1 MQSNWSSSDPRL
13 LRRMVNYWRFKN
25 QYWRFWRLPE
35 ICDRVDLD
43 MAVATRAAQN
53 TSYFVSN
60 VAAHTLDNLFNL
72 EGSGG
77 PMLKM
82 ILWCNE
88 EQCGAVVSAVV
99 QWIFELWILGGLWSL
114 WLSKTIISLAAHQ
127 RLRLQSSLHLQKLE
141 EQSKNV
147 HQHLPSFS
155 LGSSSFCPWH
165 YITNPRFR
173 TFLCSNQ
180 RLTSRIN
187 PTADPSFDKKQVAW
201 KNIWFN
207 KHNLYHFLILVCSF
221 YLYQFL
227 YRQVNAW
234 N

>member
-77 PMLKM
+77 PMLMM

-88 EQCGAVVSAVV
+88 EQCGAVVRAV

-114 WLSKTIISLAAHQ
+114 WLGKTIISLAAHQ

-147 HQHLPSFS
+147 HQHLPPFS
-155 LGSSSFCPWH
+155 LGSSSC
-165 YITNPRFR
+165 
-173 TFLCSNQ
+173 LLS
-180 RLTSRIN
+180 L
-187 PTADPSFDKKQVAW
+187 A
-201 KNIWFN
+201 
-207 KHNLYHFLILVCSF
+207 LYHKSEIPHKYISLLRSKIDL
-221 YLYQFL
+221 L
-227 YRQVNAW
+227 W
-234 N
+234 